1 MTHSSV
7 NLLGDALQSGLPLPA
22 PLHPPRGVGR
32 PPHAALPQR
41 MQSLLGARPS
51 EGPRARASA
60 SPRRGALPVPLS
72 DGGGRHRAAAVA
84 ERRDH
89 LLELAL
95 ADDDLD
101 AHRAADLLPGQDAAA
116 VVQLLEGLRRRLG
129 LLPGLPGEEA
139 PGRHVLP
146 GRVSSPVRLAAMYP
160 VPTPA
165 RLDLPW

>member
-1 MTHSSV
+1 MAHSSV

-22 PLHPPRGVGR
+22 PLHPPRGLGR
-32 PPHAALPQR
+32 PPHAAPPQR
-41 MQSLLGARPS
+41 MQPLLGARPS
-51 EGPRARASA
+51 GGPRARAAA
-60 SPRRGALPVPLS
+60 SPRRAALLVPLS
-72 DGGGRHRAAAVA
+72 AVA